1 MGKYKSYEDWRNRTA
16 IKPTVQTEPAKPLGL
31 QLPGDPLS
39 PTARKMGVQTAT
51 PKEPT
56 YTWVDDFFLFDFVGN
71 ALWGFGET
79 FVVPTVAD
87 VASEVSGGPD
97 LSAQFGSQD
106 WKDESLAGKL
116 GYALGTG
123 GGVLTGIGAVGKGIG
138 LTSKLAG
145 AGMKKAVQEAGKRAV
160 KDLSDDV
167 AKGII
172 TSASDDAVKTVIK
185 STRTQID
192 EAGKE
197 AAGSYNWFN
206 YFKRKEAK
214 MNPFNSSPEL
224 TSRVTDN
231 VRKEITEMLTKELGE
246 EGVKKAG
253 KESFDESVERMTS
266 SVINAASQT
275 RHVHFGQSITHKLI
289 ERGWNKKMAILAGD
303 MAYESVLLAT
313 WDVIAGETGDF
324 AAQQYGLNENEWG
337 YEEWYKRAMHGA
349 QTGAIL
355 APIRYIPGGKA
366 VQFGKAGMIADFRA
380 MGSMLR
386 ARFGKSAKNQN
397 DSALLAF
404 VNSFSK
410 GADDIGAAFPGAG
423 LTKAGLDDMISK
435 VGKGTSL
442 TANEREILEAA
453 YNGVK
458 KSLGGKDG
466 LIRKL
471 QKEIVRDGFE
481 SFTRASVG
489 SLAMNARAYSAAYDS
504 GILFTEEYPMDKLVF
519 DHWVGMLYMKRGKK
533 FDPKSARLPKYY
545 DQTGLNGNGS
555 EIQRFLQSYERLGFE
570 PVKNDI
576 YNAFTVGDVESAIKL
591 VTDQAAKDSSI
602 QISEFIESSRAEYV
616 DTNINQQRLQ
626 ESIDNKV
633 KFDQRPLPFQTHV
646 QKKIGD
652 LIKLQAQQKKN
663 NETEAAAKTAKE
675 VNDLQNLL
683 NIATK
688 ISSLSAAGMV
698 GKQMKYMTQ
707 AEALEY
713 IKTFDNFKLND
724 GTVIDSSNLD
734 LIDTKVELAKLKIT
748 ENIQQ
753 MGHQYIKD
761 SLGSIGLDSI
771 VTESNGKLHVHET
784 VREALKTISL
794 DYAGKPI
801 ADAAHSL
808 LETIDSA
815 KAAGS
820 LDVSSKGVAW
830 NQEKIELGK
839 LEKMLEIYNTSTES
853 MHELMFNGMN
863 GKKMDNW
870 RENVPGFTKPDA
882 GFKDKYIMGQTAI
895 WQSVQAANRIK
906 RSRLVYEVLGKQGGG
921 SPELQAMYASIQ
933 KKLGG
938 NSRFRVVEEVK
949 QGEIGVEASME
960 ANEIANLER
969 INRVLELFDNTGKT
983 GARDITKGEFETLSK
998 DLNKAFGNIFESSS
1012 EYNAFMNVFVYR
1024 EYANELTGN
1033 PNLTSGLRRVLVN
1046 MMDRESL
1053 LKIKSGGSVVI
1064 RSAESLRQ
1072 SVVRL
1077 NLPPAER
1084 DALLN
1089 KITEYENKV
1098 EVPLK
1103 GQLKNTKG
1111 IIKFGDKPIDLDMPG
1126 RERQKLLQE
1135 IESALAEVN
1144 KFHVSE
1150 SANLLID
1157 NNKIQERVSN
1167 MMAQAESILDTK
1179 PELAK
1184 ELVSKVMEISTVNEN
1199 VLSLIQKYMAT
1210 NDAIGLRT
1218 LMDVS
1223 EKMQQ
1228 FEQKLTI
1235 GDPNK
1240 ATSKTLD
1247 KLRQE
1252 FESIVIKAL
1261 DKRNELGRFETYEDV
1276 QNYIADR
1283 INNVLNSDRVGRP
1296 HQTHTSISPSQ
1307 YESKWGV
1314 SAETM
1319 TDIMTN
1325 PKLLFER
1332 LDQMQGQVKTNIM
1345 NNLGMKSI
1353 TYREML
1359 VDGINSVIRGTFTE
1373 KDYIRIV
1380 MKPFIDNMKPLVEA
1394 HITRQKKSGKEPGTY
1409 EDFILDTM
1417 FLMQS
1422 ALGSKKVHLA
1432 KYENGMVHIEEASIS
1447 NWNVGINKLQ
1457 QSLGLFDVGDILLF
1471 SPEISYKGTR
1481 SSSLPPEQIQ
1491 KVYNQLAAGLPIA
1504 PNIREVMSTND
1515 ILFFDKFKSYVGGK
1529 GKKGQLELIPVQL
1542 DEKTVVIIPQY
1553 SMQKVTKAWSL
1564 ADGPLRSQ
1572 LINELAT
1579 TAMPVADAA
1588 RIVENYFKR
1597 ELGATM
1603 DSKGNFTIE
1612 PNAENVQRLVSI
1624 TRLLNAF
1631 SGQRLADV
1639 MAGNTTVTEVLSD
1652 LKYIKLDSPRG
1663 GFALTQRNLETA
1675 KFFLETFIDPNSNMR
1690 EVVDIYNKQ
1699 FFGKDGKTL
1708 TKHRTLNLFDE
1719 SGAGASFFG
1728 TKELA
1733 KEQLRQQIQ
1742 FNNPK
1747 LKESEIQERVDLIM
1761 ESYETVH
1768 ASAQNGEKYL
1778 SLPEMA
1784 AMLMSKGARTD
1795 WFIWGDKLDINGKIV
1810 YQKDS
1815 KGNFIKDKNDRFVP
1829 VQTVVG
1835 FNVAIK
1841 PIEMYKHF
1849 DPVKGE
1855 LITHVGKT
1863 AYKYHPEMD
1872 KLMKIGGDYFTDSIG
1887 FESTHKIHEVSNG
1900 VETRKPGVHLER
1912 IPGETDFQKSM
1923 FERGLPQESV
1933 NEVVEI
1939 GREGIMI
1946 KSIAGIHDATLSYG
1960 FGNLMSNKAI
1970 RSLAEMTGQ
1979 NNVVSEMIQTFS
1991 SLSENPFAYQK
2002 VVTRL
2007 KNFEHESGGTINKLI
2022 GAEAVLNANGLPLF
2036 EFMQPSVEKMVSSDY
2051 MGGRNFA
2058 SSSVSSGKY
2067 NVMSAGSG
2075 YSLPDRRGGVQHSF
2089 GGSGMS
2095 HSEHSTD
2102 ISSMYKISGGKVERL
2117 NPREG
2122 ISLVFK
2128 INENMINKF
2137 FKGNQS
2143 IIGIETGM
2151 DVVITHD
2158 GHILGPHQQ
2167 YMRKTAG
2174 SLNKVGKQIIEFEQ
2188 FILDSYNV
2196 ILESAVKS
2204 EGVRTLGDLAMYLN
2218 GTLDNSAWK
2227 LGDYNKTYEL
2237 NSHSNKADVR
2247 NENAASTVT
2256 QKMRNFVWGTGKTGN
2271 DFQSVHLAKVD
2282 LRVPKVGMNDW
2293 VITRV
2298 EKLLDRR
2305 RGPVSEMNYL
2315 DVIQPQ
2321 DADFDLDKSSSFFAL
2336 PGEVVR
2342 EAYNVAGYNDPASME
2357 VFDKAFSEVKLDNPL
2372 QMTNYAAV
2380 LKQLES
2386 KRAPLMRQI
2395 STLSTLLQYIST
2407 KQELFK
2413 PGTAYSQSIIDGKV
2427 AGANKNFKLFEFN
2440 YEGEKYIVELKND
2453 AAFVDAMTHTKN
2465 LIKSTIDI
2473 YKERGNIE
2481 QVDMVKEAWLNP
2493 DHGFLNIRRSKVK
2506 DKAEIITYE
2515 ELPSAV
2521 NRDGLSPKAS
2531 IEGFIQK
2538 ILRPMDRIHN
2548 LIHMTESF
2556 ADGTSRKMSA
2566 FEMLYKYEQNLSLM
2580 KFASFK
2586 RDNKGNLIFDKNNK
2600 VYQQNEYGSIV
2611 DNLLGFLGEGYKK
2624 GQTRSGLSANPVIQ
2638 AMVGLRNSRENF
2650 HKSIPSESSIAEVV
2664 LGLQTRDSK
2673 ISDAV
2678 KKYLKD
2684 QKTFAGLESIIFNI
2698 DKIEDVV
2705 NSMQRKGLLN
2715 TASGKYWQAELKR
2728 NQMIRDNI
2736 VKELNDPANIYDLH
2750 KTSVLRKDRKGVAQ
2764 NHIAIYRRKG
2774 DETFLVGE
2782 FKQGER
2788 YKARKG
2794 DVIYDNPGRII
2805 LGDKTVNMVRRAMH
2819 DAFARDSRNFNE
2831 TELLMVRNLMFNPKN
2846 GFFKTL
2852 SNERRNY
2859 TDPSKPLDSRRL
2871 SLMGEVDM
2879 VVMADFL
2886 QRVKNISP
2894 AKAEQIMQQ
2903 FLFDLLVPKVS
2914 DNTWEIIGKDSKGN
2928 NLLSPSFQKN
2938 TTNERMVFKFLNKAM
2953 RGEAENVMSIEQA
2966 TQIFQRLNDRFKT
2979 AFVKQH
2985 DGTLQGDVFNFETS
2999 KRKYGEFGFISPLKD
3014 LPNFVFD
3021 VNLERQGQDLM
3032 LQFVN
3037 GSYFMDPVQLYRMTY
3052 NLSNQNKMGPGGTM
3066 PSHGEISSVMKG
3078 MWEGSSVLQLGKDG
3092 AWYQPKKTF
3101 RDNSFHNGTKTK
3113 EKSALEELQEIWTK
3127 CF

>member
-1 MGKYKSYEDWRNRTA
+1 
-16 IKPTVQTEPAKPLGL
+16 
-31 QLPGDPLS
+31 
-39 PTARKMGVQTAT
+39 
-51 PKEPT
+51 
-56 YTWVDDFFLFDFVGN
+56 
-71 ALWGFGET
+71 
-79 FVVPTVAD
+79 
-87 VASEVSGGPD
+87 
-97 LSAQFGSQD
+97 
-106 WKDESLAGKL
+106 
-116 GYALGTG
+116 
-123 GGVLTGIGAVGKGIG
+123 
-138 LTSKLAG
+138 
-145 AGMKKAVQEAGKRAV
+145 
-160 KDLSDDV
+160 
-167 AKGII
+167 
-172 TSASDDAVKTVIK
+172 
-185 STRTQID
+185 
-192 EAGKE
+192 
-197 AAGSYNWFN
+197 
-206 YFKRKEAK
+206 
-214 MNPFNSSPEL
+214 
-224 TSRVTDN
+224 
-231 VRKEITEMLTKELGE
+231 
-246 EGVKKAG
+246 
-253 KESFDESVERMTS
+253 
-266 SVINAASQT
+266 
-275 RHVHFGQSITHKLI
+275 
-289 ERGWNKKMAILAGD
+289 
-303 MAYESVLLAT
+303 
-313 WDVIAGETGDF
+313 
-324 AAQQYGLNENEWG
+324 
-337 YEEWYKRAMHGA
+337 
-349 QTGAIL
+349 
-355 APIRYIPGGKA
+355 
-366 VQFGKAGMIADFRA
+366 
-380 MGSMLR
+380 
-386 ARFGKSAKNQN
+386 
-397 DSALLAF
+397 
-404 VNSFSK
+404 
-410 GADDIGAAFPGAG
+410 
-423 LTKAGLDDMISK
+423 
-435 VGKGTSL
+435 
-442 TANEREILEAA
+442 
-453 YNGVK
+453 
-458 KSLGGKDG
+458 
-466 LIRKL
+466 
-471 QKEIVRDGFE
+471 
-481 SFTRASVG
+481 
-489 SLAMNARAYSAAYDS
+489 
-504 GILFTEEYPMDKLVF
+504 
-519 DHWVGMLYMKRGKK
+519 
-533 FDPKSARLPKYY
+533 
-545 DQTGLNGNGS
+545 LNGNGS

-570 PVKNDI
+570 PAKNDV
-576 YNAFTVGDVESAIKL
+576 YNAFTIGDTDTAVKLILDSASKE
-591 VTDQAAKDSSI
+591 SSI
-602 QISEFIESSRAEYV
+602 QISEFIEGSRAEFV
-616 DTNINQQRLQ
+616 DINKNQQRLQ

-633 KFDQRPLPFQTHV
+633 KFNERPLPFQTHV

-652 LIKLQAQQKKN
+652 LIKIQAQHKKDN
-663 NETEAAAKTAKE
+663 NIEAAARTSKE

-761 SLGSIGLDSI
+761 SLGAIGLDSI
-771 VTESNGKLHVHET
+771 VSEQNGKMFVHET
-784 VREALKTISL
+784 VRDALKTISL

-820 LDVSSKGVAW
+820 LDVSSKGVSW

-839 LEKMLEIYNTSTES
+839 LEKMLEVYKTSTES
-853 MHELMFNGMN
+853 MHELMYNGLD

-921 SPELQAMYASIQ
+921 TPELQTMYSNIQ
-933 KKLGG
+933 KMLGG
-938 NSRFRVVEEVK
+938 RSRFRVVEEVLK
-949 QGEIGVEASME
+949 GEIGVEASME

-983 GARDITKGEFETLSK
+983 GARDINKGEFETLSK
-998 DLNKAFGNIFESSS
+998 DLNKAFGNIFESNS

-1033 PNLTSGLRRVLVN
+1033 ANLTSGLRRVIVS

-1053 LKIKSGGSVVI
+1053 LKVKSGGSVVV

-1084 DALLN
+1084 DVLLN

-1098 EVPLK
+1098 EAPLK
-1103 GQLKNTKG
+1103 NQLKKTKG

-1126 RERQKLLQE
+1126 RERQKLMQE
-1135 IESALAEVN
+1135 IETALGEVN

-1150 SANLLID
+1150 SAGLFID
-1157 NNKIQERVSN
+1157 NNKIQERIMN
-1167 MMAQAESILDTK
+1167 LMAQAESILDTK
-1179 PELAK
+1179 PDLAK
-1184 ELVSKVMEISTVNEN
+1184 ELMTKVTEISNVNEN

-1218 LMDVS
+1218 LMDAS

-1228 FEQKLTI
+1228 FEQKLII
-1235 GDPNK
+1235 GQPGK
-1240 ATSKTLD
+1240 ATSKTLEN
-1247 KLRQE
+1247 LRQE

-1276 QNYIADR
+1276 QNYIEER

-1307 YESKWGV
+1307 YESKWGI

-1319 TDIMTN
+1319 SDILTQ
-1325 PKLLFER
+1325 PRLLFER
-1332 LDQMQGQVKTNIM
+1332 LDQMQGQVKTNLL
-1345 NNLGMKSI
+1345 NNLGVKDI

-1373 KDYIRIV
+1373 KQYIDVV
-1380 MKPFIDNMKPLVEA
+1380 MKPFIENMKPLVEA
-1394 HITRQKKSGKEPGTY
+1394 HITRQKKNGREPGTY

-1432 KYENGMVHIEEASIS
+1432 KYENGMVHVEETSIS

-1491 KVYNQLAAGLPIA
+1491 KVYNQLAAGLPLA
-1504 PNIREVMSTND
+1504 PSIREVLSKND
-1515 ILFFDKFKSYVGGK
+1515 ILFFDKFKSYLGGK

-1553 SMQKVTKAWSL
+1553 SMQKVTQAWSL
-1564 ADGPLRSQ
+1564 AEGPLRKQ

-1588 RIVENYFKR
+1588 RIIENYFKK

-1603 DSKGNFTIE
+1603 DSKGNFKIE

-1639 MAGNTTVTEVLSD
+1639 MSGNTTIKEVLSD

-1663 GFALTQRNLETA
+1663 GFALTKRNLETA
-1675 KFFLETFIDPNSNMR
+1675 KHFLETFIDPNSNMK
-1690 EVVDIYNKQ
+1690 EVVDIYNRQ
-1699 FFGKDGKTL
+1699 FFGQDGKTP

-1719 SGAGASFFG
+1719 SGLGASFFG

-1733 KEQLRQQIQ
+1733 KEQLIQQIQ

-1747 LKESEIQERVDLIM
+1747 LNKSEVQERVDLIM
-1761 ESYETVH
+1761 ESYETIH
-1768 ASAQNGEKYL
+1768 ASAQNAEKYL

-1795 WFIWGDKLDINGKIV
+1795 WFIWGDKLDMNNRV
-1810 YQKDS
+1810 VMQKDS
-1815 KGNFIKDKNDRFVP
+1815 KGNYIKKDGRYVP

-1849 DPVKGE
+1849 DSVKGE
-1855 LITHVGKT
+1855 LVTHVGKT
-1863 AYKYHPEMD
+1863 AYKFHPEMD

-1912 IPGETDFQKSM
+1912 ISSETDFQRVM
-1923 FERGLPQESV
+1923 FEKGLPRDAV

-1991 SLSENPFAYQK
+1991 SLSENPFSYQK

-2051 MGGRNFA
+2051 MGSRNFA
-2058 SSSVSSGKY
+2058 SSSVSAGKM

-2075 YSLPDRRGGVQHSF
+2075 YSLGDRRNGVQHSF

-2095 HSEHSTD
+2095 YSEHSTD
-2102 ISSMYKISGGKVERL
+2102 ISSMYKIGDGGKVSRI

-2122 ISLVFK
+2122 VSLVFK

-2137 FKGNQS
+2137 FKNKQD

-2151 DVVITHD
+2151 DVLITHD
-2158 GHILGPHQQ
+2158 GHIVGPHQQ
-2167 YMRKTAG
+2167 YMKKTG
-2174 SLNKVGKQIIEFEQ
+2174 GNLNDIGKQIIKFEQ
-2188 FILDSYNV
+2188 HILDSYNV
-2196 ILESAVKS
+2196 IMESALRS
-2204 EGVRTLGDLAMYLN
+2204 EGIKTIGDLAMYLN
-2218 GTLDNSAWK
+2218 GTLDNTQWK
-2227 LGDYNKTYEL
+2227 FGNYNQTYTLE
-2237 NSHSNKADVR
+2237 SHSNKPNVR
-2247 NENAASTVT
+2247 NNNAASTVT
-2256 QKMRNFVWGTGKTGN
+2256 EKMRNFVWGKGKTGN
-2271 DFQSVHLAKVD
+2271 DFQSVHLAKID

-2342 EAYNVAGYNDPASME
+2342 EAYNVAGYNDPASMA
-2357 VFDKAFSEVKLDNPL
+2357 VFDRAFSEVKMDNPL

-2386 KRAPLMRQI
+2386 KRAPLMRQV

-2413 PGTAYSQSIIDGKV
+2413 PGTAYSQSILDGKV
-2427 AGANKNFKLFEFN
+2427 TGANKNFKLFEFN
-2440 YEGEKYIVELKND
+2440 YEGEKYVVELKND

-2473 YKERGNIE
+2473 YKERGNI
-2481 QVDMVKEAWLNP
+2481 QDVDMVKEAWLNP
-2493 DHGFLNIRRSKVK
+2493 ENGFLNIRRSKVK
-2506 DKAEIITYE
+2506 DKAEYITYE
-2515 ELPSAV
+2515 ELPSAA
-2521 NRDGLSPKAS
+2521 NRDGLSPKTS
-2531 IEGFIQK
+2531 IEGFISK
-2538 ILRPMDRIHN
+2538 VLRPMDRIHN

-2586 RDNKGNLIFDKNNK
+2586 RDNKGNLLFDKTTK
-2600 VYQQNEYGSIV
+2600 TYQQNEYGSIV

-2624 GQTRSGLSANPVIQ
+2624 GQTRSGMSANPVVQ
-2638 AMVGLRNSRENF
+2638 AMIGLRNSKENF

-2673 ISDAV
+2673 VSDAV
-2678 KKYLKD
+2678 KKYLSD

-2715 TASGKYWQAELKR
+2715 TSSGKYWQGELKR

-2750 KTSVLRKDRKGVAQ
+2750 KTNIVRKDRKGVAQ
-2764 NHIAIYRRKG
+2764 NHIAVYRRRNE
-2774 DETFLVGE
+2774 ETFLVGE

-2788 YKARKG
+2788 YEVRKG
-2794 DVIYDNPGRII
+2794 DVIYNNPGQII

-2831 TELLMVRNLMFNPKN
+2831 TELMMVRNLMFNTKD

-2852 SNERRNY
+2852 SNERRSY
-2859 TDPSKPLDSRRL
+2859 ADPTKPLDSRRL
-2871 SLMGEVDM
+2871 SMMGEIDM
-2879 VVMADFL
+2879 VVVSDFL
-2886 QRVKNISP
+2886 QRVKEISP
-2894 AKAEQIMQQ
+2894 AKSEQIMQQ

-2914 DNTWEIIGKDSKGN
+2914 DNTWEIIGKDSNNN
-2928 NLLSPSFQKN
+2928 NLLSPSFRKN
-2938 TTNERMVFKFLNKAM
+2938 TTNERLVFKFLNKAM
-2953 RGEAENVMSIEQA
+2953 RGEAQNVMSMEQA
-2966 TQIFQRLNDRFKT
+2966 NNIFQRLNDRFKT
-2979 AFVKQH
+2979 AFIKQH
-2985 DGTLQGDVFNFETS
+2985 DGSLQGDVFNFGTS
-2999 KRKYGEFGFISPLKD
+2999 KRKYDQFGFISPLKD

-3021 VNLERQGQDLM
+3021 TNLQRQGQDLM

-3066 PSHGEISSVMKG
+3066 PSHSEISSVMKG
-3078 MWEGSSVLQLGKDG
+3078 MWEGSSVIQLGKDG

-3101 RDNSFHNGTKTK
+3101 RDNSYHNGTESKPI
-3113 EKSALEELQEIWTK
+3113 SALEKMQETWSS